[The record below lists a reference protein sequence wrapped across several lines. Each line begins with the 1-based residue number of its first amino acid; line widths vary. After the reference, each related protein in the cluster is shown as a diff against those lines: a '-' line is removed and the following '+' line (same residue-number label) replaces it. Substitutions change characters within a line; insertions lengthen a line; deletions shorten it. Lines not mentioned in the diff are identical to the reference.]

1 MQKVREERE
10 AEERAEAEE
19 RLRHKTPPKRY
30 SPEPPKVEFL
40 EEDSYVELPP
50 AIDQD
55 KLREDRLEMEKNAEK
70 LAKVIAEKKRI
81 EEEEKLA
88 KQEQEMA
95 GMNDIAMSILSKY
108 S

>member
-1 MQKVREERE
+1 M
-10 AEERAEAEE
+10 
-19 RLRHKTPPKRY
+19 
-30 SPEPPKVEFL
+30 
-40 EEDSYVELPP
+40 PP

-70 LAKVIAEKKRI
+70 LAKEIAEKKRI

>member
-1 MQKVREERE
+1 
-10 AEERAEAEE
+10 
-19 RLRHKTPPKRY
+19 
-30 SPEPPKVEFL
+30 
-40 EEDSYVELPP
+40 
-50 AIDQD
+50 
-55 KLREDRLEMEKNAEK
+55 MEKNAEK
-70 LAKVIAEKKRI
+70 LAKEIAEKKRI